1 MIFKDFNVEYKDA
14 GNGSLEGYASTW
26 IKEPDS
32 YGDIVRKGAF
42 TETLANRW
50 NGGKGIPLLWAHQMD
65 TLSSFIGT
73 ADADEDE
80 KGLHFIASF
89 DGTEEA
95 QRVRELYKDG
105 RLSKFSFA
113 FDIQD
118 EGPVTL
124 EDGRKA
130 NELRK
135 LDLFEISCV
144 CVPAN
149 DDAGVVEVK
158 TAEPKDVGTVT
169 VTVVPK
175 LDEKALD
182 EVLEKAGRRNSAKD
196 AEKISQIISLAQSL
210 LDEGDEEVDD
220 PEEDDVKANAAAEE
234 PEQSNSVKAGLLEY
248 IKNMEVTE

>member
-1 MIFKDFNVEYKDA
+1 MIFKDFKVEYKDA

-26 IKEPDS
+26 IREPDS
-32 YGDIVRKGAF
+32 YGDIVKAGAF
-42 TETLANRW
+42 TETLETRW
-50 NGGKGIPLLWAHQMD
+50 KGGKGIPLLWAHQMD
-65 TLSSFIGT
+65 VLDSFIGT
-73 ADADEDE
+73 ADAEEDD
-80 KGLHFIASF
+80 KGLHFVAQF

-113 FDIQD
+113 YDIKEQ
-118 EGPVTL
+118 GPVTL

-158 TAEPKDVGTVT
+158 DGIVEITESVT
-169 VTVVPK
+169 
-175 LDEKALD
+175 ES
-182 EVLEKAGRRNSAKD
+182 KAGRRNSAKD

-210 LDEGDEEVDD
+210 LDEANEEVND

-234 PEQSNSVKAGLLEY
+234 PEQSNSVKEGLLDY
-248 IKNMEVTE
+248 IKNMEA